1 MIECA
6 GLEIRYTPFGYRGFE
21 SLIFRQGHTI
31 EVLPL
36 FHAIAFQEDILK
48 RHQATFSTQKNKT
61 TTKEDTMTTQRNE
74 TTVYEER
81 TERKRVKKRLLFV
94 CLGNICRSPA
104 AEGVMRHLVN
114 EAGEE
119 EFFEI
124 DSAGIG
130 GWHVGQL
137 PDKRMRQCGSR
148 RGYHFESRA
157 RQFSPTDF
165 DRFDR
170 ILVMDADNLRAI
182 TAQARTAEDA
192 KKVEILARYLVR
204 RKDVCAIPDPYYGDE
219 RDFDY
224 ALDLIEEATAHL
236 LETLSRSSKN

>member
-1 MIECA
+1 
-6 GLEIRYTPFGYRGFE
+6 
-21 SLIFRQGHTI
+21 
-31 EVLPL
+31 
-36 FHAIAFQEDILK
+36 
-48 RHQATFSTQKNKT
+48 
-61 TTKEDTMTTQRNE
+61 MTTQRNE

-130 GWHVGQL
+130 GWHAGQL

-157 RQFSPTDF
+157 RQFSPADF

-204 RKDVCAIPDPYYGDE
+204 RKDVCAIPDPYYGTEADFENVYQLIDE
-219 RDFDY
+219 
-224 ALDLIEEATAHL
+224 ACTKVAHK
-236 LETLSRSSKN
+236 LSPNP